1 MRTSENVPQRPRKR
15 RRRQCP
21 GLSPSAEMS
30 AAVAR
35 CAWAPPC
42 PFGLSLS
49 SRPVVA
55 AGPLLVPSALPVPA
69 RGRSGCASPHDG
81 NALIPSLHS
90 SGPAW
95 RAARTTDQR
104 HFRAKSLSGNREYK
118 AHAAATLGT
127 PLSIFVDVF
136 VPQATRLWA
145 RPSPGARPMRP
156 RLPDVGGR
164 RINFILRLVCVHQW
178 LQASSGHRW
187 SRNYLRLG
195 CRGPSHPGCVQRACV
210 TEDAETV
217 RRCESPWASW
227 PLLPAASHGSPT
239 ASASASAR
247 TRRASLALQ
256 RGHAR

>member
-1 MRTSENVPQRPRKR
+1 MLRLAGGTRPRRRSRGRIESEAVASASHLPTKPPRLPMRTSENVPQRPRKR

-136 VPQATRLWA
+136 VPPATRLWA

-156 RLPDVGGR
+156 RLPDLGGR

-187 SRNYLRLG
+187 ARNYLRLG
-195 CRGPSHPGCVQRACV
+195 
-210 TEDAETV
+210 
-217 RRCESPWASW
+217 
-227 PLLPAASHGSPT
+227 
-239 ASASASAR
+239 
-247 TRRASLALQ
+247 
-256 RGHAR
+256 